1 MNNKFKA
8 LKLKKF
14 VDREEFFELVEEE
27 VAVYSNNRNFYL
39 KIISIFGMGGI
50 GKSRFLKELSNTLEE
65 QNNKEFK
72 ISYLTLEIDNK
83 NQLRSLIRIRRH
95 INKPC
100 YLFDYALLSLTE
112 KNYIEKIND
121 DFIDSLKTNIF
132 TDLLTLIQESV
143 GGFVPTGPSL
153 NGTIELIN
161 EVIIKGKKQYAK
173 GKYKDIVLLLNEL
186 IEYSPKEL
194 LDVLPNLLGVD
205 IKHNYKNNNCK
216 K

>member
-100 YLFDYALLSLTE
+100 YLFDYALLSLT
-112 KNYIEKIND
+112 
-121 DFIDSLKTNIF
+121 
-132 TDLLTLIQESV
+132 
-143 GGFVPTGPSL
+143 
-153 NGTIELIN
+153 
-161 EVIIKGKKQYAK
+161 
-173 GKYKDIVLLLNEL
+173 
-186 IEYSPKEL
+186 
-194 LDVLPNLLGVD
+194 
-205 IKHNYKNNNCK
+205 
-216 K
+216 